1 MPLSDSILD
10 GLTGIVGP
18 GTGADQAGR
27 RHPVRLRRDGGA
39 QAAARGGRLPAEH
52 DRTSRAAS
60 QLAARESVPIVTRG
74 SGTGLSGG
82 SVPSDGRDG
91 AVPRADERDPRR
103 RSAEPH
109 APRTA
114 GRHDDHDR
122 RGGGTPWAVLSAGSR
137 VDAHQHHRRQRRG
150 ELRRAAR
157 PEVRRHARLRDGAR
171 GRAGRR
177 PNRAVRQPVREGRR
191 RLLDEGPV
199 HRIRRARSASSPRCC

>member
-1 MPLSDSILD
+1 MPLSDAILD

-18 GTGADQAGR
+18 GQVLTSRKTSSRTASTGRRRFKQRPEAVVFPRSTADVVALRPARGERVGADRHARIGHGTER
-27 RHPVRLRRDGGA
+27 RQR
-39 QAAARGGRLPAEH
+39 AEC
-52 DRTSRAAS
+52 
-60 QLAARESVPIVTRG
+60 
-74 SGTGLSGG
+74 
-82 SVPSDGRDG
+82 GRDG

-109 APRTA
+109 AARAA

-122 RGGGTPWAVLSAGSR
+122 RGGRTTRAVLSAGSR
-137 VDAHQHHRRQRRG
+137 VDAHQHDRRQRRG

-171 GRAGRR
+171 SRAGRR

-199 HRIRRARSASSPRCC
+199 HRIGRARSASSPRSC